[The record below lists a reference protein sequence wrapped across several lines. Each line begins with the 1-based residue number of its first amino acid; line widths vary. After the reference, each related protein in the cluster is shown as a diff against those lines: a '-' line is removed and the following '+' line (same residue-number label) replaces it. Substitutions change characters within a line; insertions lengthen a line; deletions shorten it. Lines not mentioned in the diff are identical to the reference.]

1 MGSLKQDHALD
12 STRKDTVYTDLI
24 AVLSMKVF
32 KLSIIILNN
41 LNRVKYLR
49 ICRKLTI
56 TSTN

>member
-12 STRKDTVYTDLI
+12 STRKDTVHTDLI